1 MISGLVVIV
10 VVVIAFAFCIEI
22 TMGKGKGIVTFVIL
36 LFFAVAA
43 FDITVIGWTILLAQ
57 IAELEKQRRDA
68 EEEREKALLEQ
79 RRRREHEVFVK
90 LFFIEGFG

>member
-22 TMGKGKGIVTFVIL
+22 TMGKGIVTFVIL

-43 FDITVIGWTILLAQ
+43 FDITVIG
-57 IAELEKQRRDA
+57 
-68 EEEREKALLEQ
+68 
-79 RRRREHEVFVK
+79 
-90 LFFIEGFG
+90 

>member
-1 MISGLVVIV
+1 M
-10 VVVIAFAFCIEI
+10 
-22 TMGKGKGIVTFVIL
+22 
-36 LFFAVAA
+36 
-43 FDITVIGWTILLAQ
+43 AQ